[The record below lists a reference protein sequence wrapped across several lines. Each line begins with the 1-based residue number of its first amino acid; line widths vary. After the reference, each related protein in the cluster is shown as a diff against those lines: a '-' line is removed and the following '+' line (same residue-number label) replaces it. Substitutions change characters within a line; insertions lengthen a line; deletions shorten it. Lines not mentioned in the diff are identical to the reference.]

1 WNLRTLVVAAA
12 NGSAVDTLLKDVDC
26 WPVGWGP
33 DASIHYRS
41 KGKLLRIEP
50 LASWSVPGAVRSRKA
65 AALLHRLDVP
75 GRVITCRISSDG
87 TEKDLDLVNP
97 RLSGPM
103 MSLQDEVLET
113 DRYLIMISGRDGG
126 TYVIDS
132 NGAILHEVRWPISPN
147 SITRDGELVAGGEG
161 ELAGDVAVGGRWG
174 VDTLRAIDFRG
185 RWCVPLSGGE
195 DGAQPQFARTDSLI
209 AFNALHGGVVVGRY
223 RIRSR

>member
-1 WNLRTLVVAAA
+1 WDGYYVWDASKPKSPPVHLGWGRFASWSPAGDRILIVTGRENRWNLRTLVVAAA
-12 NGSAVDTLLKDVDC
+12 NGTAMDTLLKDVDC

-50 LASWSVPGAVRSRKA
+50 LASWSVPGAIRSRKA

-103 MSLQDEVLET
+103 MSLQDEVL
-113 DRYLIMISGRDGG
+113 
-126 TYVIDS
+126 
-132 NGAILHEVRWPISPN
+132 
-147 SITRDGELVAGGEG
+147 
-161 ELAGDVAVGGRWG
+161 
-174 VDTLRAIDFRG
+174 
-185 RWCVPLSGGE
+185 
-195 DGAQPQFARTDSLI
+195 
-209 AFNALHGGVVVGRY
+209 
-223 RIRSR
+223 